1 MLRGDEMIVKVIK
14 EMRIAVPNSYEEYQI
29 LTLLDA
35 LGVRYTIDENSEEG
49 VKVFRVNLQ
58 NR

>member
-1 MLRGDEMIVKVIK
+1 MIVKVIK

-35 LGVRYTIDENSEEG
+35 LGIRYTIDENSEEG
-49 VKVFRVNLQ
+49 YKVIRVNLQ
-58 NR
+58 NT

>member
-1 MLRGDEMIVKVIK
+1 MVVKVIK

-35 LGVRYTIDENSEEG
+35 LEVRYTSDENAEEG
-49 VKVFRVNLQ
+49 IKVFRVNLQ

>member
-1 MLRGDEMIVKVIK
+1 MIVKVIK

-35 LGVRYTIDENSEEG
+35 LGIRYTIEETLDG
-49 VKVFRVNLQ
+49 VKVIRADLKEM
-58 NR
+58 

>member
-1 MLRGDEMIVKVIK
+1 MIVKVIK